1 MESNE
6 DQKFE
11 APGGGR
17 EGSEE
22 ESRMNPVPDWEPV
35 TGAGTAPSGGF
46 GRARRPAWA
55 RGCRGNAATLP
66 WGECRVVGGSNAQF
80 VVSGGFLGNPKPCV
94 SSPPP
99 PPRANAQLTRVTQQE
114 RHMRS
119 DRPAAPPWQPKTVFR
134 MRLLMFWSFWKEMK
148 GRERK
153 EGVDGTN
160 RAKQTTLG
168 RTEGAD
174 VCEVAMT
181 YSWRPCG

>member
-94 SSPPP
+94 SPPP
-99 PPRANAQLTRVTQQE
+99 PTPRQRTADP
-114 RHMRS
+114 RHS
-119 DRPAAPPWQPKTVFR
+119 AGATHALRPARSAALAAENRFQDEIIDVLE
-134 MRLLMFWSFWKEMK
+134 LLE
-148 GRERK
+148 GNER
-153 EGVDGTN
+153 T
-160 RAKQTTLG
+160 
-168 RTEGAD
+168 
-174 VCEVAMT
+174 
-181 YSWRPCG
+181 